1 MGEDQARQTYYFPN
15 EKPKATIAL
24 IIINVLLYIVEAN
37 FFKDRDMWEL
47 FGIGWDLNWSS
58 EWYKLLTAM
67 FTHASV
73 AHVGSNMIALYG
85 AGMYLEEKFGSK
97 RFLIY
102 YLISGLAGEF
112 LGCFFSGA
120 VLGRNSLSIGA
131 SGAVFGLFGMLIA
144 LSLRGQMFRIPF
156 VRVILFL
163 ALSLADG
170 LTESGIDILGH
181 AGGFIVGF
189 IIGLIY
195 SFTTG
200 AKASE
205 E

>member
-1 MGEDQARQTYYFPN
+1 MEENKSKQAYYYPN
-15 EKPKATIAL
+15 EKPKVTIAL
-24 IIINVLLYIVEAN
+24 VIINVVLYMIEAN
-37 FFKDRDMWEL
+37 LFKNLNRWGY
-47 FGIGWDLNWSS
+47 FGISWSLDWGR
-58 EWYKLLTAM
+58 EWYKLATAM
-67 FTHASV
+67 FTHASI
-73 AHVGSNMIALYG
+73 AHLGSNMIALYG

-102 YLISGLAGEF
+102 YLISGLVGEF